1 MNNKVFYTPGTF
13 GNYVAFLIDSKNKG
27 SLDHDPFTQSG
38 SSHNRNVETKS
49 YDIISQMMTP
59 DQQELMFGNPNYF
72 GNQKFRTVVWF

>member
-38 SSHNRNVETKS
+38 SSHNRNVETNNFVRVT
-49 YDIISQMMTP
+49 Q
-59 DQQELMFGNPNYF
+59 
-72 GNQKFRTVVWF
+72 TV